1 MSDLENPLV
10 RNHYDRL
17 VNFSKEVGLSPD
29 QLQQLITL
37 VSNLINA
44 RAALQRQKRRDAN
57 TPLSLWSGGGL

>member
-17 VNFSKEVGLSPD
+17 VNCSKEVGLSPD

-37 VSNLINA
+37 VSNLVNA